1 MNSLLS
7 GTRAGLGALVVAIAL
22 TGCGI
27 PLQDS
32 AQPLPSE
39 VVAPPPAPSVSPS
52 SPTSASPA
60 PTNSPSPDPT
70 TQVPEFSSMF
80 FVRDDGLA
88 AVSTELLPPVVP
100 ESVVNALVTGP
111 PAGSGLRSVAV
122 DPLTGLS
129 LIAISLESAQNVTG
143 TDVTVILASQFSALP
158 PNEQVLLLGQVV
170 LSLSSAGWPSVSFV
184 DSAGALVAV
193 PTPDGRLLVRPVVA
207 GDYASLITEL

>member
-1 MNSLLS
+1 MNLMRN
-7 GTRAGLGALVVAIAL
+7 GTRAAVGALLATLAL

-27 PLQDS
+27 PLQNS

-39 VVAPPPAPSVSPS
+39 VVAPPPAPSASPS
-52 SPTSASPA
+52 ATSSTPPVPTD
-60 PTNSPSPDPT
+60 SPSPNAT
-70 TQVPEFSSMF
+70 TQVPEIASMF

-88 AVSTELLPPVVP
+88 AVSTELLPPLVP
-100 ESVVNALVTGP
+100 VSVVDALVTGP
-111 PAGSGLRSVAV
+111 PVGSGLRSVAV

-129 LIAISLESAQNVTG
+129 LIAISLDSAQNVTG
-143 TDVTVILASQFSALP
+143 TDVTVILAAEFSALP
-158 PNEQVLLLGQVV
+158 PTEQVLLLGQVV
-170 LSLSSAGWPSVSFV
+170 LSLSSAGWSSVTFV

>member
-1 MNSLLS
+1 MNLMPNGARTLV
-7 GTRAGLGALVVAIAL
+7 GALLVALAI

-39 VVAPPPAPSVSPS
+39 VVAPPTAPSTSPFPTSSS
-52 SPTSASPA
+52 SPE
-60 PTNSPSPDPT
+60 PTNSPSTDST
-70 TQVPEFSSMF
+70 DEAPEIASMF

-88 AVSTELLPPVVP
+88 AVDTELLPPVEP

-111 PAGSGLRSVAV
+111 PAESGLRSVAV

-129 LIAISLESAQNVTG
+129 LIAIGLDSAENATG
-143 TDVTVILASQFSALP
+143 AEVTVVLASQFSALP

-170 LSLSSAGWPSVSFV
+170 LSLSSAGWSSVAFV

-193 PTPDGRLLVRPVVA
+193 PAPDGRLLVRPVVA
-207 GDYASLITEL
+207 GDYASLIIEL

>member
-1 MNSLLS
+1 MNLMRSAMRVS
-7 GTRAGLGALVVAIAL
+7 VGALFVALAV

-39 VVAPPPAPSVSPS
+39 VVAAPSVPSPS
-52 SPTSASPA
+52 PTTTPSPG
-60 PTNSPSPDPT
+60 PTNSLPPDPT
-70 TQVPEFSSMF
+70 NQVPEVSSVF

-88 AVSTELLPPVVP
+88 AVDTELFPPVVA

-111 PAGSGLRSVAV
+111 PADSGLRSVAV

-129 LIAISLESAQNVTG
+129 LIAISLDSAPNSTG
-143 TDVTVILASQFSALP
+143 AEVTVVLASQFSALP

-170 LSLSSAGWPSVSFV
+170 LSLSSAGWSSVAFV

-193 PTPDGRLLVRPVVA
+193 PAPDGRLLVRPVVA
-207 GDYASLITEL
+207 GDYASLIVEL